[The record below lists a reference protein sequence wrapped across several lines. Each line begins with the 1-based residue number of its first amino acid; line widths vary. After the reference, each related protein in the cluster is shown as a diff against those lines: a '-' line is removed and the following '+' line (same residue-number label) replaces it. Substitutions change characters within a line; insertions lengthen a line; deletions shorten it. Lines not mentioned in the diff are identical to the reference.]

1 MSSVSSVGTTSFSQR
16 LIDFLDRIEYR
27 RLEGY
32 GEREHAFSLRYEA
45 YVREGMIPIG
55 FEKRLTDD
63 YDHADN
69 GHVFGVYMDGEMA
82 STIRVHYATPGN
94 PHSPTVDAFPE
105 TLLPEI
111 DKGHIVVDPT
121 RFAVHPAVSGRHP
134 ELPYITA
141 RLGFLASEYYSAN
154 LGLAS
159 VRVEHQAFYRRLFG
173 MRPLC
178 PPRQYHGLKK
188 QLSLMGIDYCAVRES
203 VIARYPFMNATATEM
218 DFLFGPT
225 HSTLEKVA
233 TAVFS
238 GRVEPANLH

>member
-1 MSSVSSVGTTSFSQR
+1 MSSVAPVGVVSFSQR

-27 RLEGY
+27 RLEATQ
-32 GEREHAFSLRYEA
+32 EREEAFNLRYEA

-55 FEKRLTDD
+55 FEKRLTDG
-63 YDHADN
+63 YDDADN
-69 GHVFGVYMDGEMA
+69 VHVFGVHMDGAMV
-82 STIRVHYATPGN
+82 STIRVHYASPEN

-105 TLLPEI
+105 TLKPEI

-121 RFAVHPAVSGRHP
+121 RFAVHPSMSGLHP

-178 PPRQYHGLKK
+178 PPREYHGLKK

-203 VIARYPFMNATATEM
+203 VIARYPFMNATSAELEM
-218 DFLFGPT
+218 LFGSNPVPLHAMT
-225 HSTLEKVA
+225 PATLP
-233 TAVFS
+233 
-238 GRVEPANLH
+238 RVGPANLH

>member
-1 MSSVSSVGTTSFSQR
+1 MSSVAPAGSSSFSQR

-27 RLEGY
+27 RLET
-32 GEREHAFSLRYEA
+32 REDREDAFNLRYEA

-63 YDHADN
+63 YDNADN
-69 GHVFGVYMDGEMA
+69 VHVFGVYMDGDMV
-82 STIRVHYATPGN
+82 STIRVHYASPGN

-105 TLLPEI
+105 TLMPEI
-111 DKGHIVVDPT
+111 DKGHIIVDPT
-121 RFAVHPAVSGRHP
+121 RFAVHPSMSGQHP
-134 ELPYITA
+134 ELPYVTA
-141 RLGFLASEYYSAN
+141 RLGFLASEYYSAG

-203 VIARYPFMNATATEM
+203 VIARYPFMDATADELEM
-218 DFLFGPT
+218 LFG
-225 HSTLEKVA
+225 
-233 TAVFS
+233 TASVHAM
-238 GRVEPANLH
+238 GQGLPRVEAANLH

>member
-1 MSSVSSVGTTSFSQR
+1 MSSVAPTGAISFSQR
-16 LIDFLDRIEYR
+16 LIDFLDRIECR
-27 RLEGY
+27 RLERST
-32 GEREHAFSLRYEA
+32 EREHAFNLRYEA

-69 GHVFGVYMDGEMA
+69 VHVFGVYMDGDMA
-82 STIRVHYATPGN
+82 STIRVHYATPEN

-105 TLLPEI
+105 TLRPEI

-121 RFAVHPAVSGRHP
+121 RFAVHPSVSGQHP

-141 RLGFLASEYYSAN
+141 RLGFLASEYHSAN

-203 VIARYPFMNATATEM
+203 VIARYPFMNSTDAEL
-218 DFLFGPT
+218 DYLFTPARAK
-225 HSTLEKVA
+225 LDPVA
-233 TAVFS
+233 TAVFA